1 MKPISYLSTSPIL
14 LSPALNP
21 SIMVYN
27 CNLNTRQTS
36 DITTHLTSCLSAA
49 LNRFINSP
57 VCLFVPYTPDQMEP
71 PFVTAPPDTHF
82 RWNRSIR
89 IVDRWH
95 TGHTSTIDSRST
107 IHHHTLNRGTT
118 RYLLSTVYWLANAM
132 SGQFPR
138 VDITHQMWALL
149 TVSPALIQPRRGLG
163 EWWQLLLLP
172 SPSSTIQHQSLQLC

>member
-1 MKPISYLSTSPIL
+1 MKPISYLSTSPILL

-57 VCLFVPYTPDQMEP
+57 VCLFVPYRPDQMEP

-95 TGHTSTIDSRST
+95 TSHTSTIDSRST

-118 RYLLSTVYWLANAM
+118 RYLLSTVCWLANAM
-132 SGQFPR
+132 SGQFSR
-138 VDITHQMWALL
+138 VDITHQMWALCW
-149 TVSPALIQPRRGLG
+149 PC
-163 EWWQLLLLP
+163 LLL
-172 SPSSTIQHQSLQLC
+172 